1 MRILVVVA
9 ALALVAGCSTGTDA
23 VATGTDFQFVSPG
36 GKLELFY
43 EGDDRQQI
51 PEMSGEDLMNEGEEL
66 NLSSF
71 KGKVVVLN
79 IWGEWCPPCRAE
91 APQLQTIYEELKDDG
106 LEVLGID
113 VRDHDR
119 TAPQDFMRDT
129 ELTYPSIYDP
139 SSRSLLALK
148 GYPRTTVPSTIV
160 LDTEHRVAAIFLRDV
175 HADDL
180 RPLAERLL
188 AEKMSRA
195 RRSGR

>member
-1 MRILVVVA
+1 MRILAFLAAA
-9 ALALVAGCSTGTDA
+9 ALLAGCSTGTDA

-51 PEMSGEDLMNEGEEL
+51 PELSGEDLMNEGSEL
-66 NLSSF
+66 KLSSF
-71 KGKVVVLN
+71 EGKVVVLN

-91 APQLQTIYEELKDDG
+91 APQLQTIYEEYQDKG

-113 VRDHDR
+113 VRDFDR
-119 TAPQDFMRDT
+119 QPPQDFMRDT

-175 HADDL
+175 HAEDL
-180 RPLAERLL
+180 RPLADRLL
-188 AEKMSRA
+188 AEKK
-195 RRSGR
+195 

>member
-1 MRILVVVA
+1 MRILFLV
-9 ALALVAGCSTGTDA
+9 ALAFLAGCSTGTDA

-51 PEMSGEDLMNEGEEL
+51 PELSGEDLMNEGQDL
-66 NLSSF
+66 KLSSF
-71 KGKVVVLN
+71 KDKVVILN

-91 APQLQTIYEELKDDG
+91 APQLQTIYEEFKDDG
-106 LEVLGID
+106 LQVLGID

-119 TAPQDFMRDT
+119 TQPQDFMRDT

-139 SSRSLLALK
+139 PARSLLALK

-188 AEKMSRA
+188 AEKK
-195 RRSGR
+195 